1 MAAGLRGRR
10 GLVTGAARG
19 IGRQVAQRLAGEGMR
34 MTLLDVD
41 PAVEQVAAEMG
52 AAGVVADLR
61 DDEATCRALAS
72 AAAGAPDPAGSPDAD
87 PVARPLD
94 RGTRGR
100 GGSDAAGN
108 PDADP
113 YWLLVNNAGIFAK
126 TPLLEMD
133 LGEWDDL
140 HRVNARSM
148 VVVMQ
153 ALAPGMIASGRGGRV
168 VNMAS
173 MAAKRGT
180 PGEAAY
186 AASKAAVVALSRI
199 AAMELGP
206 HGITVNSICPGYVL
220 TEMGAATRSADQ
232 VAAWTAMS
240 PLGRLGDPAD
250 VASVVAFLASDDGA
264 YITGQALN
272 VTGGMCT
279 W

>member
-1 MAAGLRGRR
+1 MAAGLSGRR

-41 PAVEQVAAEMG
+41 PTVERTAAEMG
-52 AAGVVADLR
+52 ASSLVVDLR
-61 DDEATCRALAS
+61 DDEATRRALA
-72 AAAGAPDPAGSPDAD
+72 A
-87 PVARPLD
+87 
-94 RGTRGR
+94 
-100 GGSDAAGN
+100 DAA
-108 PDADP
+108 DANSDP
-113 YWLLVNNAGIFAK
+113 YWLLVNNAGVFAK

-133 LGEWDDL
+133 LGQWDDL

-148 VVVMQ
+148 VVVIQ
-153 ALAPGMIASGRGGRV
+153 ALAPAMIASGRGGRV

-206 HGITVNSICPGYVL
+206 HQITVNSICPGYVL
-220 TEMGAATRSADQ
+220 TEMGADTRSADQ
-232 VAAWTAMS
+232 VAAWSAMS
-240 PLGRLGDPAD
+240 PLGRLGQPSD
-250 VASVVAFLASDDGA
+250 VAAVIAFLASDDGA

>member
-34 MTLLDVD
+34 MTLLDMD
-41 PAVEQVAAEMG
+41 PAVESVAAEMG
-52 AAGVVADLR
+52 AAGVIADLR
-61 DDEATCRALAS
+61 DEEATRRALAS
-72 AAAGAPDPAGSPDAD
+72 DDTGDSDAAGDPDTAGGP
-87 PVARPLD
+87 
-94 RGTRGR
+94 
-100 GGSDAAGN
+100 DAAGN
-108 PDADP
+108 PDADS
-113 YWLLVNNAGIFAK
+113 YWLLVNNAGVFAK
-126 TPLLEMD
+126 TPLLGMD
-133 LGEWDDL
+133 LDEWDDL

-250 VASVVAFLASDDGA
+250 VAAVVAFLASDDGA